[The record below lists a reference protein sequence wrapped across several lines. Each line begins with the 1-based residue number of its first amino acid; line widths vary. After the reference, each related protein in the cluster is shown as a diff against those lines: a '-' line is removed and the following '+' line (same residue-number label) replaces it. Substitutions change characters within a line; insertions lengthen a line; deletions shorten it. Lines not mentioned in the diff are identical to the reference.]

1 MVTETI
7 SETTEVLDEPF
18 EDSDSERPMPR
29 LEPTFEI
36 DEEEE
41 EEEDENENEL
51 FSRGYF
57 HCLSSQDVLRCR
69 SSSKRK
75 SKDEDDDDEE
85 SDDADGMFY
94 RTFAY
99 CSFTV
104 FKDTVVIAINPSTKR
119 LNNENNLLSK

>member
-41 EEEDENENEL
+41 EDENEL

-57 HCLSSQDVLRCR
+57 RRLSSQDVLRCR
-69 SSSKRK
+69 SASKRK
-75 SKDEDDDDEE
+75 SKDEDDDEE
-85 SDDADGMFY
+85 SDDVDGMFH
-94 RTFAY
+94 RPVAY
-99 CSFTV
+99 CSSLATERAEDRHDPLGMCRTACSF
-104 FKDTVVIAINPSTKR
+104 
-119 LNNENNLLSK
+119 